1 MSAPSDGTGSTH
13 SFQEFF
19 LVLPRGFTWQFDL
32 KIYRLAVRNT
42 VSENIAFSVLTD
54 IHDSAVLRIELA
66 NRVISCY
73 AAVLA

>member
-19 LVLPRGFTWQFDL
+19 LVLPRGFAWQFDL
-32 KIYRLAVRNT
+32 YVDCFSIRYTVR
-42 VSENIAFSVLTD
+42 ENIRFTMLAN
-54 IHDSAVLRIELA
+54 IYNSAVLRIKLA
-66 NRVISCY
+66 NRVVSCY